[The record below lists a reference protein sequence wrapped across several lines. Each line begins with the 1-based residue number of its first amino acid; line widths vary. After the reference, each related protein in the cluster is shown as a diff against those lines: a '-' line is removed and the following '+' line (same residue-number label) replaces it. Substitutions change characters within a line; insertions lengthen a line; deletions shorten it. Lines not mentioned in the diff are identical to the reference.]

1 MLVKAMLYSR
11 GGLYCTVV
19 TLGPVMADE
28 HKRRLVDRT
37 DRVDKSM
44 FRVGLDWLKHL
55 LNHDLPLDISFY
67 LPPFLLDLS
76 VR

>member
-1 MLVKAMLYSR
+1 
-11 GGLYCTVV
+11 
-19 TLGPVMADE
+19 MADE
-28 HKRRLVDRT
+28 HKRRLIGRT

-44 FRVGLDWLKHL
+44 FRLGLDWLKHL
-55 LNHDLPLDISFY
+55 LNHNLPLDVFFY